1 MNNQD
6 REWGVAM
13 PLGRNNGVPK
23 DNTRNGCGPDGK
35 AYAAAAV
42 AAIHLFVIIQKDTW
56 NWNAYIPVSGTK

>member
-1 MNNQD
+1 
-6 REWGVAM
+6 M

-42 AAIHLFVIIQKDTW
+42 AAIRLFVIIQKDTW